1 MSVTLMAQPVEEE
14 ACRPVRVLV
23 VGGASGYFGQILFYH
38 LSNPDIRPGLELDV
52 RVTTRA
58 PPTGTQE
65 LQLDLRDQNS
75 IAAALET
82 FSPDVVINT
91 AAISQPGRCEADEET
106 ANETNVPRLLVDAL
120 KNRGA
125 LLIHL
130 STDQVFDGSRSNS
143 TESAPTSPINA
154 YGRSKL
160 KAEEV
165 IRGSGCPHVIL
176 RSSIIVGPEVPGVER
191 PLFVQFIRNRL
202 QEKIPTSYLV
212 DEVRNPIYAVDIC
225 RIIQAFI
232 SSFVEHAR
240 RTDGN
245 RRDERDSKGDHAGDA
260 DQDHRTFRH
269 TFNMGGVD
277 RLSRLEMARA
287 VARAM
292 GLDGINIGKLII
304 PCTSDDLA
312 RPYRSPLDIS
322 MDSSAVYSLTGVQPL
337 SFEEMLGKIIF

>member
-1 MSVTLMAQPVEEE
+1 MRGVSRTSYGEKT
-14 ACRPVRVLV
+14 RVLV
-23 VGGASGYFGQILFYH
+23 VGGASGYLGQILFTH
-38 LSNPDIRPGLELDV
+38 LSNPDIGSSLGLELDV

-58 PPTGTQE
+58 PPTSGRQ
-65 LQLDLRDQNS
+65 LQLDLRDQTS
-75 IAAALET
+75 IAAALAA

-91 AAISQPGRCEADEET
+91 AAISQPGQCEADEET

-120 KNRGA
+120 KSVPERQI

-143 TESAPTSPINA
+143 TEDAPASPINA

-165 IRGSGCPHVIL
+165 IRGSGCSHVIL
-176 RSSIIVGPEVPGVER
+176 RSSIIVGPEVPGIKR
-191 PLFVQFIRNRL
+191 PLFLQFIHSRL
-202 QEKIPTSYLV
+202 HDKIPTSYLV
-212 DEVRNPIYAVDIC
+212 DEVRNPIFAADIC

-232 SSFVEHAR
+232 RAFVEQAG
-240 RTDGN
+240 RTDHDG
-245 RRDERDSKGDHAGDA
+245 GDRGV
-260 DQDHRTFRH
+260 FRH

-292 GLDGINIGKLII
+292 GVDGDSMDQLII
-304 PCTSDDLA
+304 PCTSAELD

-322 MDSSAVYSLTGVQPL
+322 MDSSAVYRFTGVQPM
-337 SFEEMLGKIIF
+337 SFDEMLGAITF